1 MLVFDFLT
9 DFRTWRESLPSE
21 RTVALVPTMGALHEG
36 HAQLIRDAS
45 TTADETVVTIFVNK
59 IQFTNQSD
67 YDKYPR
73 TTESDLR
80 IAEESGATVVL
91 IPRDDDMTPLLSGNT
106 ISAGSIGQLWEGVN
120 RPGHFDGVLTV
131 VNQLFR
137 LTNPYRARFGE
148 KDRQQL
154 IIITEWA
161 RTAWP
166 AITIDRGSTV
176 RDADGLALSSRN
188 RRLSSS
194 ARVAALTLSRAL
206 HAMKD
211 AVTAGVTGSRE
222 IEAGGRAVVSASCD
236 VHYLAIVDG
245 QTLQPQET
253 VDQHSVA
260 LIAATVDGVR
270 LIDNV
275 DLCS

>member
-1 MLVFDFLT
+1 M
-9 DFRTWRESLPSE
+9 
-21 RTVALVPTMGALHEG
+21 
-36 HAQLIRDAS
+36 
-45 TTADETVVTIFVNK
+45 K
-59 IQFTNQSD
+59 
-67 YDKYPR
+67 
-73 TTESDLR
+73 
-80 IAEESGATVVL
+80 
-91 IPRDDDMTPLLSGNT
+91 
-106 ISAGSIGQLWEGVN
+106 
-120 RPGHFDGVLTV
+120 
-131 VNQLFR
+131 
-137 LTNPYRARFGE
+137 
-148 KDRQQL
+148 QQL

-188 RRLSSS
+188 RRLSST

-211 AVTAGVTGSRE
+211 AVTAGVTRSRE
-222 IEAGGRAVVSASCD
+222 IEAAGRVVVSASCE

-245 QTLQPQET
+245 RTIQPQGT

-275 DLCS
+275 DLYS

>member
-1 MLVFDFLT
+1 
-9 DFRTWRESLPSE
+9 
-21 RTVALVPTMGALHEG
+21 MGALHQG

-45 TTADETVVTIFVNK
+45 TMADETIVTIFVNK

-91 IPRDDDMTPLLSGNT
+91 IPSDDDMTPLLSGNS
-106 ISAGSIGQLWEGVN
+106 ISAGTIGQLWEGVD

-137 LTNPYRARFGE
+137 LTNPHRARFGE

-188 RRLSSS
+188 RRLSST

-206 HAMKD
+206 RAMKD
-211 AVTAGVTGSRE
+211 AVTNGATGSRE
-222 IEAGGRAVVSASCD
+222 IEAKGRAVLSTNCD
-236 VHYLAIVDG
+236 VHYLTIVDG
-245 QTLQPQET
+245 RTLQPQET
-253 VDQHSVA
+253 VDQDSVA

-275 DLCS
+275 DLYS